1 MADNMDQI
9 EIYIIQESIKDVI
22 AILDSAPMRLD
33 LVPEANAVQ
42 LTNRAPIAHLAIERG
57 LKALISEAGG
67 TGDHTHGLHKLFQ
80 DLMQCDEKSAEY
92 LAEAFQ
98 DAVKFYGYNV
108 NIKGFKQFRS
118 LDDYL
123 SKVGN
128 EKAFELFR
136 YWAIGESSNGESP
149 ILFISLPIHRELLQA
164 LWCIFLPTL
173 RQTVS
178 GRVEDAVARAMFNGR
193 RLQYRV
199 DDTGKAESVKW
210 YRNWLFREH
219 TTCCNPL
226 EEAVERDFAIKDDDD
241 FVAQILRDAFN
252 DLQQSND
259 PAVRYY
265 MGTLRYLA
273 KGSQLRNPDA
283 IPVVDW
289 LRPDQTKASV
299 STPAGT
305 NLGFIEKNPDG
316 GWAIIPTEEG
326 AVAVSDIAKSVADA
340 KNYLVNRLTEQ
351 VTVTINGESRQLRVT
366 STEGFAPFPTSMRT
380 IETGDSENPN
390 PSTPTYGLEFWNSEH
405 GLRRGDEISVSL
417 LSQRA
422 NGFGYAIKGIV
433 LTVSEEKVSIAGMLT
448 LPPRE
453 AVERDM

>member
-1 MADNMDQI
+1 MDLM
-9 EIYIIQESIKDVI
+9 ETYKVQESIKDVI
-22 AILDSAPMRLD
+22 AILDSAPIRSD
-33 LVPEANAVQ
+33 LVPEMNVVQ
-42 LTNRAPIAHLAIERG
+42 LTNRVPIAHLAIERG
-57 LKALISEAGG
+57 LKALISKAGG
-67 TGDHTHGLHKLFQ
+67 TVDHTHGLHKLFQ
-80 DLMQCDEKSAEY
+80 DLRQYDEKSAKY

-108 NIKGFKQFRS
+108 NIKGSQQFRS

-136 YWAIGESSNGESP
+136 YWAIGESSKGESP
-149 ILFISLPIHRELLQA
+149 IPSISLPIHREVLRA
-164 LWCIFLPTL
+164 LWCSFLPTL

-178 GRVEDAVARAMFNGR
+178 ERVENEVAGAMFNGR
-193 RLQYRV
+193 RLQYKV
-199 DDTGKAESVKW
+199 EVTGKAESVKW
-210 YRNWLFREH
+210 YENWLFRGH
-219 TTCCNPL
+219 TTCCNAL
-226 EEAVERDFAIKDDDD
+226 EEAVEQGFGIKDEDD
-241 FVAQILRDAFN
+241 FVAQFVRDAYE
-252 DLQQSND
+252 DLQLSND

-265 MGTLRYLA
+265 VGTLRYLP
-273 KGSQLRNPDA
+273 KGSQRRNPDA
-283 IPVVDW
+283 IPVVNW
-289 LRPDQTKASV
+289 LSPDQTRASV

-305 NLGFIEKNPDG
+305 ILGLIEKNSDG

-326 AVAVSDIAKSVADA
+326 AVSVSDIAKSVADA

-366 STEGFAPFPTSMRT
+366 GTEGFAPFPTSMRT

-433 LTVSEEKVSIAGMLT
+433 LMVSEEKVSIAGMLT